1 MRFRQSPDENAA
13 VWFIL
18 IGSILSLICLSW
30 WISGNRSYRKGWNE
44 ALASIKPDTE
54 YVDKPVYIDKPV
66 PVEVKPAGQEFYP
79 VGTVAQLKHVIDSL
93 AAAKPDTTFV
103 SLPIPM
109 ETKLYRDE
117 KDSTYVAQITGYNTS
132 LDWIKVNQRLIYI
145 NTPIPQPVYP
155 KLLISPE
162 ALAMYSPG
170 GLMFGAGLSVDGWKG
185 RWEFGG
191 SAGYGLNFAPSG
203 GMQRGVYVLGK
214 ARFNLIRK

>member
-1 MRFRQSPDENAA
+1 MTKFQKYATIFIVVCLTIVAA
-13 VWFIL
+13 GFAYKFA
-18 IGSILSLICLSW
+18 
-30 WISGNRSYRKGWNE
+30 RSRGYKAGW
-44 ALASIKPDTE
+44 ADAYASFKPDTE
-54 YVDKPVYIDKPV
+54 YVDKPVHIDKPV

-93 AAAKPDTTFV
+93 AAAKPDTAFV

-132 LDWIKVNQRLIYI
+132 LDWIKVNQRLVYI

-214 ARFNLIRK
+214 ARFNLIRN